1 MTTAGLACGTCG
13 TELHENGRFRH
24 TCGYPVTQA
33 HKVAEYKQVTMLFA
47 DVLRSM
53 EIAAAVGG
61 EAARVDDRIGEP
73 FRAVSATVQL
83 VPSGRALDVIGLPQ
97 QRGEPPSRR
106 ADRRPRR
113 FPVQCHY
120 RHVATLVRRV
130 PRGL

>member
-47 DVLRSM
+47 EVLRSM

-83 VPSGRALDVIGLPQ
+83 VPAAGRSMSSVSRSSAVNRQ
-97 QRGEPPSRR
+97 PPR
-106 ADRRPRR
+106 
-113 FPVQCHY
+113 
-120 RHVATLVRRV
+120 
-130 PRGL
+130 